1 MSILHLVPVI
11 TSTVSLW
18 FAFDQYFFLG
28 IFLHKEVEPSAK
40 HVLTPYWNTMI
51 GTGLGYIIAPLIGTM
66 ASAATILSTTSA
78 ELLKAKG
85 SYLWYIASIVFAAGH
100 FAFVPVVLPKIKA
113 LSDGGLTPALR
124 RWMRVHVTRSVT
136 VDLFCWVACL
146 VATARTLSA

>member
-28 IFLHKEVEPSAK
+28 IFLHKDVEPSAK
-40 HVLTPYWNTMI
+40 HVLTPYWSTMI
-51 GTGLGYIIAPLIGTM
+51 GTGLGYIVAPLIGTM
-66 ASAATILSTTSA
+66 ASTVTILNSTST
-78 ELLKAKG
+78 ELLQAKS
-85 SYLWYIASIVFAAGH
+85 SYEWYIASIILAAGH
-100 FAFVPVVLPKIKA
+100 FAFVPVVLPKIRA

-124 RWMRVHVTRSVT
+124 LWMRIHVTRSVT

-146 VATARTLSA
+146 VACAKTLSA